1 MFRNRTSRS
10 YLQQHDRS
18 SLVIENYYLNILTIS
33 EKIQKLLEDLGKD
46 KDCLLDLNA
55 KKTELIKIMNSYF
68 TQSTTRVETVA
79 NLDSLLSTIS

>member
-1 MFRNRTSRS
+1 M
-10 YLQQHDRS
+10 
-18 SLVIENYYLNILTIS
+18 
-33 EKIQKLLEDLGKD
+33 LEDLGKD

>member
-10 YLQQHDRS
+10 YFQQNERS

>member
-10 YLQQHDRS
+10 YLQQHERS

-68 TQSTTRVETVA
+68 TQSTTRLETVA

>member
-10 YLQQHDRS
+10 YLQQHERS

>member
-10 YLQQHDRS
+10 YLQQHERS

-79 NLDSLLSTIS
+79 NLDYLLSTIS

>member
-10 YLQQHDRS
+10 YFQQHERS

-68 TQSTTRVETVA
+68 TQSTTRLETVA